1 MRNVITAVILFLALA
16 GCSVS
21 ADNEVTSDGVAYT
34 TVVAKGY
41 SMYVTEITL
50 SDGTQ
55 CAVAQGYYK
64 GGITCDWG
72 RDE

>member
-1 MRNVITAVILFLALA
+1 MRYVITAVILFLALA

-21 ADNEVTSDGVAYT
+21 SESDVTNDGVAYT
-34 TVVAKGY
+34 TVYAKGY
-41 SMYVTEITL
+41 SMYITEITL
-50 SDGTQ
+50 SDGTP

-72 RDE
+72 RYE